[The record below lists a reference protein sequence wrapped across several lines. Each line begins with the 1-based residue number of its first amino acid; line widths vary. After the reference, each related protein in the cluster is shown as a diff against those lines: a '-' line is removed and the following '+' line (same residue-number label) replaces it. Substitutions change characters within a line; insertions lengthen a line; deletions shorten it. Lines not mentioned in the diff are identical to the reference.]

1 MFLKME
7 LLLFNQMLVGQSQAI
22 VVNKISQS
30 QMQDMWGH
38 WQNLQVLYDAPRD
51 LNAKSKSWKT
61 QRKSWLY
68 CNFKALKEYLLSS
81 SSMWDSQLLNSFRV
95 KRLGLYPQGI
105 SCIDHTPRNL
115 LSRSHAKESLCI
127 DSCCRP
133 CENVRATIFVKI
145 HKDQPCNSLM
155 IINYPTP
162 SIKVCYTKATHST
175 PWDWSI
181 NSTKSTLPAFNY

>member
-1 MFLKME
+1 MTGNRAHGNSSLWMMFLKME

-105 SCIDHTPRNL
+105 SCLDHTPRNL
-115 LSRSHAKESLCI
+115 FVLIVVVGRVKMYELQSLWK
-127 DSCCRP
+127 
-133 CENVRATIFVKI
+133 F
-145 HKDQPCNSLM
+145 
-155 IINYPTP
+155 
-162 SIKVCYTKATHST
+162 TKTNHVILL
-175 PWDWSI
+175 W
-181 NSTKSTLPAFNY
+181 